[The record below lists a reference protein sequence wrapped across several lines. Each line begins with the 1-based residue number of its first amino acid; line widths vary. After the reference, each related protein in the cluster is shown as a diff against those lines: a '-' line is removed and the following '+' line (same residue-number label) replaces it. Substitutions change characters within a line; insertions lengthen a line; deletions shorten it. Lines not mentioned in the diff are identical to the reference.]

1 MRWPF
6 VACILRAWV
15 SVRFQEIFHDSESRY
30 LRCPIKFRC
39 PPALGGLINMTKEC
53 HIGKFMEQQAL
64 RCRYFAGGCKVA
76 DGQDNIYDAVWLV
89 FHRPI
94 VVGKET
100 AREGEGAKE
109 RRETRARTISL
120 SLKQLILLFRWH
132 LPYTGLSRGGVLG
145 FVPDSETD
153 AQWLD
158 QCRLE

>member
-1 MRWPF
+1 MNGGSPSSCCRRHSVWEWFSGRTIVFLKSCVEMMRWPF

-100 AREGEGAKE
+100 AREAKGAKE
-109 RRETRARTISL
+109 RAKRDERPA
-120 SLKQLILLFRWH
+120 
-132 LPYTGLSRGGVLG
+132 LG
-145 FVPDSETD
+145 QFH
-153 AQWLD
+153 
-158 QCRLE
+158 CR